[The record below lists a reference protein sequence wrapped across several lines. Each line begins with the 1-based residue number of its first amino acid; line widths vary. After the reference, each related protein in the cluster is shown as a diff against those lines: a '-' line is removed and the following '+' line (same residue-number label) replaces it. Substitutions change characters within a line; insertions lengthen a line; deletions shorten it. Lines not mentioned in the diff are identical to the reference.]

1 MVRAKE
7 LSEAFRKN
15 IVAAYESGKGFKKI
29 SKDFEI
35 SHSTV
40 RKIVYK
46 WRAFKTTANMPRSGR
61 PSKFTPRAD
70 RKMLKEVSKNPKMS
84 SRDLQQALATVDV
97 EVHASTIRKRLHKF
111 NLHGRRAR
119 RKPLLSKRNI
129 KARLTFAR
137 ENVDKDQDFW
147 NNVLWTDESK
157 IELFGHQSRGHV
169 WRKPNTAFQEKN
181 LIPTVKH
188 GGGSVMVWGCFAAAG
203 PGQLTI
209 IESTMNSTVYQK
221 VLEEHVR
228 PSVRKLKLKRN
239 WTMQHD
245 NDPKHTSKS
254 TKDWLKKK
262 KWRVLEWP
270 SQSPDLNPIEMLWGD
285 LKRAVHARN
294 PSNIS
299 QLKQFCIEEWDK
311 IPSDRCQRL
320 VDGYKNR
327 LTAVISAK
335 GGNTSY

>member
-1 MVRAKE
+1 MVRSKE
-7 LSEAFRKN
+7 LSETLRKK

-29 SKDFEI
+29 SKEFDI
-35 SHSTV
+35 SHSTIQ
-40 RKIVYK
+40 KIVYK
-46 WRAFKTTANMPRSGR
+46 WKTFKTTATMPRSGR

-70 RKMLKEVSKNPKMS
+70 RKMLKEVIKCPKIS
-84 SRDLQQALATVDV
+84 SRDLQQALATVNV
-97 EVHASTIRKRLHKF
+97 KVHDSTIRKRRHKF
-111 NLHGRRAR
+111 GFHGRCAR
-119 RKPLLSKRNI
+119 SKPLLSKKNI
-129 KARLTFAR
+129 KARLKFAR
-137 ENVDKDQDFW
+137 ENIDKDQVFW

-157 IELFGHQSRGHV
+157 VELFGHQNRRHV
-169 WRKPNTAFQEKN
+169 WRKQNTAFQGKN

-209 IESTMNSTVYQK
+209 IESTMNSAVYQR
-221 VLEEHVR
+221 VLEENVK
-228 PSVRKLKLKRN
+228 PSVKKLKLQRN
-239 WTMQHD
+239 WTLQHD

-254 TKDWLKKK
+254 TKDWLKTK
-262 KWRVLEWP
+262 KWRVLEWS

-299 QLKQFCIEEWDK
+299 QLKEFCIEEWGK
-311 IPSDRCQRL
+311 LSSDRCQRL
-320 VDGYKNR
+320 VNGYKKR
-327 LTAVISAK
+327 LTEVISAK

>member
-1 MVRAKE
+1 MRSKE
-7 LSEAFRKN
+7 LSDALRKK

-29 SKDFEI
+29 SKEFDI
-35 SHSTV
+35 SHSTI

-46 WRAFKTTANMPRSGR
+46 WRTFKTTATMPGSGR

-70 RKMLKEVSKNPKMS
+70 RKMLKEVIKNPKMS
-84 SRDLQQALATVDV
+84 SRELQQALATVDV
-97 EVHASTIRKRLHKF
+97 KVHDSTIRKRLHKF
-111 NLHGRRAR
+111 DFHGRCAR

-129 KARLTFAR
+129 KARLKFAR
-137 ENVDKDQDFW
+137 ANVDKDHDFW

-157 IELFGHQSRGHV
+157 IELFGHQNRRHV

-188 GGGSVMVWGCFAAAG
+188 GGGSILVWGCFAAAG

-209 IESTMNSTVYQK
+209 IESIMNSTVYQR
-221 VLEEHVR
+221 VLEEHVK
-228 PSVRKLKLKRN
+228 PSVKKLKLTRN
-239 WTMQHD
+239 WTLQHD

-254 TKDWLKKK
+254 TKDWLKTK

-299 QLKQFCIEEWDK
+299 QLKEFCVEEWGK
-311 IPSDRCQRL
+311 LSSD
-320 VDGYKNR
+320 
-327 LTAVISAK
+327 
-335 GGNTSY
+335 